1 MRLMRFGPTIVFL
14 RGDVGELKRKVAE
27 LFSTPPVPTDEAI
40 KKSHEFETII
50 MVTGSGET
58 RTIPAEEGFLIHMGA
73 QVVLAELMNS
83 GLPIEKVQVE
93 STIILLHIPEKLE
106 DALKI
111 LAEELKGEIMS
122 QDEALEKG
130 EASDTVV
137 SVTKKKLNSP
147 VGPED
152 IAGAILVHRDFL
164 SVYRELSIDLPVLL
178 LKLLPEWKEI
188 TIKVYD
194 TDKRYEENIERLLL
208 VIEDLDIGFVVG
220 EGWDWDYP
228 RPFMRVPVYKLKL
241 LTWEDPVRVKF
252 LLKGLEYRGYKR
264 FCDIDV
270 FVGKK
275 KIDWV
280 ELGKFDSKFEL
291 GKAAREELEKQLS
304 EDVRRKLHEI
314 EEKLLGE
321 SDEKAETKAS

>member
-14 RGDVGELKRKVAE
+14 RGDLEKLEKKVAE
-27 LFSTPPVPTDEAI
+27 LFSTPPIPTDEAI

-50 MVTGSGET
+50 MITEPGES
-58 RTIPAEEGFLIHMGA
+58 RTIPTEKGFLIHMGA

-93 STIILLHIPEKLE
+93 STIILLHIPEKIDE
-106 DALKI
+106 ALKI
-111 LAEELKGEIMS
+111 LAKELKGEIMT
-122 QDEALEKG
+122 QEEALEIG
-130 EASDTVV
+130 EAWDTVV
-137 SVTKKKLNSP
+137 SVTKKKLNCP
-147 VGPED
+147 IGPED
-152 IAGAILVHRDFL
+152 IEGAILVRKDFL

-208 VIEDLDIGFVVG
+208 VIEDLDLGFVVG

-270 FVGKK
+270 FVEGK

-280 ELGKFDSKFEL
+280 KLGKFDSKFEL
-291 GKAAREELEKQLS
+291 AKVAREELEKQLS
-304 EDVRRKLHEI
+304 DEVKEKLHEI
-314 EEKLLGE
+314 EERLLEGE
-321 SDEKAETKAS
+321 T